1 MFAGYTAQE
10 AKRQTGFEQLEAD
23 GNAMVITVDC
33 LIVGGG
39 PAGLMAATYLGR
51 FRRNVLL
58 LDDGA
63 SRAAWI
69 PVTHNII
76 GYSEGVTGPGLLERM
91 RRQAD
96 QYGARRISGHV
107 KHLQLCDDGSFRA
120 AWNDNEVVAA
130 KVLIATG
137 GLDVEP
143 QIQDAQALVRDGLIR
158 HCPICDAYEAT
169 GKRIALIAYGKCRI
183 REALLLRGYTAD
195 LTVVTLGHPFDISQ
209 DENKTL
215 ETAGVKI
222 VLQPVERLSREGDK
236 VAAWQSAQ
244 DDPLLFDT
252 VYSALGMQ
260 LRSELAI
267 SVGAKVDPDGALL
280 VSAHQETTVAG
291 MYAAGDI
298 VHGLSQVS
306 VAAGQAAV
314 AATAINAGLPTLRY
328 S

>member
-1 MFAGYTAQE
+1 LGAILR
-10 AKRQTGFEQLEAD
+10 KVRRRQSRFKQPAAD
-23 GNAMVITVDC
+23 GNTVVKAVDC

-58 LDDGA
+58 IDDGA

-69 PVTHNII
+69 PVTHNIV

-96 QYGARRISGHV
+96 QYGARRMSGHV
-107 KHLQLCDDGSFRA
+107 KQLQLCDDGSFCA
-120 AWNDNEVVAA
+120 AWNDNDVFAA

-143 QIQDAQALVRDGLIR
+143 QIQDAQTLVRDGLIR

-183 REALLLRGYTAD
+183 KEALLLRGYTAD
-195 LTVVTLGHPFDISQ
+195 LTVVTLGHPFDISP
-209 DENKTL
+209 DEKKTL
-215 ETAGVKI
+215 EAAGVKI
-222 VLQPVERLSREGDK
+222 VLQPVQRLSRESDK
-236 VAAWQSAQ
+236 VAAWQNAKN
-244 DDPLLFDT
+244 DPLLFDA

-267 SVGAKVDPDGALL
+267 SVGAKVDPNGALL
-280 VSAHQETTVAG
+280 VSAHQETSVPG

-306 VAAGQAAV
+306 VAAGQAAI